1 VTEFLQVKIT
11 FLGTG
16 TSQGVPIIGC
26 QCLVCVSNDI
36 KDNRLRSSILIET
49 ESTTVVIDSGPDFRQ
64 QLLRAKV
71 KKLDGLVFT
80 HSHKDHVAGMDDVR
94 AFNFL
99 QGKPVDIFASTET
112 QEVIRNE
119 FPYIF
124 SNLDYPG
131 IPKINLFTIDKDTPF
146 TIGDIHLQPI
156 EVLHYKMPVL
166 GFRTNDFTYITDA
179 NYISNDELT
188 KVMGTKYLVLNALR
202 REPHISHFT
211 LEEAIDLSKK
221 INAQSTFFTHI
232 SHQLGLHKDV
242 EKELPNGIN
251 LAYDTFSIVV

>member
-146 TIGDIHLQPI
+146 IIGDIHLQPI

-166 GFRTNDFTYITDA
+166 GFRINDFTYITDA

>member
-1 VTEFLQVKIT
+1 MKIT

-36 KDNRLRSSILIET
+36 RDNRLRSSILIET

-146 TIGDIHLQPI
+146 IIGDIHLQPI

-166 GFRTNDFTYITDA
+166 GFRINDFTYITDA
-179 NYISNDELT
+179 NFISNDELS

>member
-1 VTEFLQVKIT
+1 MTEFLQVKIT

-146 TIGDIHLQPI
+146 IIGDIHLQPI

-166 GFRTNDFTYITDA
+166 GFRINDFTYITDA